1 MSTAG
6 RYKHVVKLG
15 EGTYGSVYKGT
26 EIQTGKVVAFKRMV
40 VTSDDEGV
48 PGAAIREICLLKELR
63 HDNVVDLFEV
73 LFEPPKITM
82 IFELCDCDL
91 KRFMESR
98 PRRLLDAETE
108 MRPILKQIFIGLE
121 YLHSRSVVHR
131 DMKPQ
136 NIFVNVRA
144 PDFAALTASPTL
156 QPPQTPFAGVPA
168 ALNGTNG
175 QAAADRAAQPQSG
188 AAAGNGGLPWEA
200 PSTSGAPNQLIVKI
214 GDFGLARVE
223 EIPVKKYSHEVVTLW
238 YRSPDVLMG
247 SALYAYPVDIWSM
260 GAIFFEMATSKVL
273 FSGRH
278 EDEQL
283 LRMFW
288 LLGSP
293 TQETWPSMLSYPGT
307 SERLERAAR
316 AASERPDLRLGGDVY
331 VQQQQQ
337 QYAQQSASA
346 SPSTAGGSSR
356 APDLLTQIAH
366 KRFYHSVKAVQQRE
380 DGARG
385 NANSYQ
391 LPLELWFERP
401 LFSEYLAAT
410 GFSGSVTA
418 EGVDLLR
425 QCLLYEPSHRVTA
438 AAAMRH
444 PYLSAVAVPT
454 AGALDVLMTSLLQTM
469 EACHLL

>member
-98 PRRLLDAETE
+98 PKRLLDAEAE

-121 YLHSRSVVHR
+121 YLHSRNVVHR

-144 PDFAALTASPTL
+144 PDFAALTASPSYHHHP
-156 QPPQTPFAGVPA
+156 QPPHFSGVPTSV
-168 ALNGTNG
+168 GGDG
-175 QAAADRAAQPQSG
+175 QLTAGPSERSSLFTG
-188 AAAGNGGLPWEA
+188 AGGVSPWEA
-200 PSTSGAPNQLIVKI
+200 AAEAPTNKPNQLIVKI

-247 SALYAYPVDIWSM
+247 SALYSYPVDIWSM

-273 FSGRH
+273 FCGRH

-293 TQETWPSMLSYPGT
+293 TRGTWPSMLSYPGT
-307 SERLERAAR
+307 VERVERASR
-316 AASERPDLRLGGDVY
+316 AAAERPDLRFSSDVH

-337 QYAQQSASA
+337 QSSSSQSHNG
-346 SPSTAGGSSR
+346 TR

-366 KRFYHSVKAVQQRE
+366 KRFYHSLKVVQQRE
-380 DGARG
+380 ESARSS
-385 NANSYQ
+385 ANTYQ
-391 LPLELWFERP
+391 LPVELWFDRP
-401 LFSEYLAAT
+401 LFNEYMSAVGLD
-410 GFSGSVTA
+410 SCVTA
-418 EGVDLLR
+418 EGVELLR
-425 QCLLYEPSHRVTA
+425 QCLQYEPSHRITA
-438 AAAMRH
+438 AAAIRH
-444 PYLSAVAVPT
+444 AYLHAVPVPT

>member
-6 RYKHVVKLG
+6 RYKHVAKLG

-40 VTSDDEGV
+40 VTSDDEGI

-98 PRRLLDAETE
+98 PKRLLDAETE

-144 PDFAALTASPTL
+144 PDFAALTASPSSHQDHVQ
-156 QPPQTPFAGVPA
+156 QPPFNGVPSAVGGDVQLTEGSRGGANGFAGSGNFS
-168 ALNGTNG
+168 AL
-175 QAAADRAAQPQSG
+175 G
-188 AAAGNGGLPWEA
+188 AAAAAAPGN
-200 PSTSGAPNQLIVKI
+200 TPNQLIVKI

-247 SALYAYPVDIWSM
+247 SALYSYPVDIWSM

-293 TQETWPSMLSYPGT
+293 TRETWPSMLSYPGT
-307 SERLERAAR
+307 IERLERAAR
-316 AASERPDLRLGGDVY
+316 AAAERPDLHLGGDVY

-337 QYAQQSASA
+337 QSSGTQSHSGTR
-346 SPSTAGGSSR
+346 S
-356 APDLLTQIAH
+356 PDLLTQMAH
-366 KRFYHSVKAVQQRE
+366 KRFYHNLKATQQRE
-380 DGARG
+380 ASARSS
-385 NANSYQ
+385 ANTYQ
-391 LPLELWFERP
+391 LPIELWFDRP
-401 LFSEYLAAT
+401 LFDEYMSVT
-410 GFSGSVTA
+410 GFDSCVTA

-425 QCLLYEPSHRVTA
+425 QCLMYEPSRRITATA
-438 AAAMRH
+438 AVRH
-444 PYLSAVAVPT
+444 TYLHAVPVPT

>member
-98 PRRLLDAETE
+98 PKRLLDAEAE

-144 PDFAALTASPTL
+144 PDFAALTASPSSRQDHL
-156 QPPQTPFAGVPA
+156 QPPPFSGVPTAVGGDVQSAAGSDGRPNPFAGADSVP
-168 ALNGTNG
+168 
-175 QAAADRAAQPQSG
+175 
-188 AAAGNGGLPWEA
+188 PWEA
-200 PSTSGAPNQLIVKI
+200 AAAAPSNTPNQLIVKI

-247 SALYAYPVDIWSM
+247 SALYSYPVDIWSM

-293 TQETWPSMLSYPGT
+293 TRETWPSMLSYPGAM
-307 SERLERAAR
+307 ERLERASR
-316 AASERPDLRLGGDVY
+316 AAAERPDLRFGSEVY

-337 QYAQQSASA
+337 QQQP
-346 SPSTAGGSSR
+346 PSSQSHSGSR

-366 KRFYHSVKAVQQRE
+366 KRFYHSLKAIQQRE
-380 DGARG
+380 ESARSSS
-385 NANSYQ
+385 NTYQ
-391 LPLELWFERP
+391 LPVELWFDRP
-401 LFSEYLAAT
+401 LFGEYMSAT
-410 GFSGSVTA
+410 GFDSCVTA
-418 EGVDLLR
+418 EGVNLLR
-425 QCLLYEPSHRVTA
+425 QCLLYEPNHRITA
-438 AAAMRH
+438 AAAVRH
-444 PYLSAVAVPT
+444 AYLHAVSVPT

>member
-121 YLHSRSVVHR
+121 YLHSRNVVHR

-144 PDFAALTASPTL
+144 PDFAALTASHQPHP
-156 QPPQTPFAGVPA
+156 QPPHFSGVPADVDGDEQLTAGPSGRPDPFAGAGSVSPWEA
-168 ALNGTNG
+168 
-175 QAAADRAAQPQSG
+175 
-188 AAAGNGGLPWEA
+188 AAAGPQ
-200 PSTSGAPNQLIVKI
+200 STPNQLIVKI

-260 GAIFFEMATSKVL
+260 GAIFFEMATGKVL

-293 TQETWPSMLSYPGT
+293 TRETWPSMLSYPGT
-307 SERLERAAR
+307 MERLERASR
-316 AASERPDLRLGGDVY
+316 AAADRPDLRFASDVY

-337 QYAQQSASA
+337 QSPASQ
-346 SPSTAGGSSR
+346 PHGGSRS
-356 APDLLTQIAH
+356 PDLFTQMAH
-366 KRFYHSVKAVQQRE
+366 KRFYHSSQAIQQRE
-380 DGARG
+380 ESARSS
-385 NANSYQ
+385 ANTYR
-391 LPLELWFERP
+391 LPVELWFDRP
-401 LFSEYLAAT
+401 LFDEYMSAT
-410 GFSGSVTA
+410 GLDGGVTA

-425 QCLLYEPSHRVTA
+425 QCLLYEPSYRITA
-438 AAAMRH
+438 AAAVRH
-444 PYLSAVAVPT
+444 AYLHAVPVPT

>member
-15 EGTYGSVYKGT
+15 EGAYGSVYKGT

-40 VTSDDEGV
+40 VASDDDGI
-48 PGAAIREICLLKELR
+48 PGAAIREISLLKELR

-91 KRFMESR
+91 RRFMESR
-98 PRRLLDAETE
+98 PKRLLDAETE

-144 PDFAALTASPTL
+144 PDFAALTTPPCLHHRHSKPTNRN
-156 QPPQTPFAGVPA
+156 GVPA
-168 ALNGTNG
+168 AVGGDGLVTEGC
-175 QAAADRAAQPQSG
+175 SG
-188 AAAGNGGLPWEA
+188 PSKPFGEED
-200 PSTSGAPNQLIVKI
+200 STSLWEKTVTATSGGRLPNQLIVKI

-247 SALYAYPVDIWSM
+247 SALYSYPVDVWSM
-260 GAIFFEMATSKVL
+260 GAIFFEMATSMVL
-273 FSGRH
+273 FSGRN
-278 EDEQL
+278 EDDQL

-293 TQETWPSMLSYPGT
+293 TRETWPSMLSYPGT
-307 SERLERAAR
+307 VERLERASR
-316 AASERPDLRLGGDVY
+316 AATERADLRSGSSVY
-331 VQQQQQ
+331 VQPQPLTSSQ
-337 QYAQQSASA
+337 AH
-346 SPSTAGGSSR
+346 GGNR
-356 APDLLTQIAH
+356 APDPLTQMAY
-366 KRFYHSVKAVQQRE
+366 KRFYHSSKAIQQRE
-380 DGARG
+380 EGACSSV
-385 NANSYQ
+385 NTYQ
-391 LPLELWFERP
+391 LPANLWFDRP
-401 LFSEYLAAT
+401 LFAEYMSFT
-410 GFSGSVTA
+410 GLDSSVTP

-425 QCLLYEPSHRVTA
+425 QCLLYEPSHRTTA
-438 AAAMRH
+438 AAAVRH
-444 PYLSAVAVPT
+444 AYLQTAPVPT
-454 AGALDVLMTSLLQTM
+454 AGALDALMTSLLQTM
-469 EACHLL
+469 EACQLLS

>member
-98 PRRLLDAETE
+98 PKRLLDAEAE

-144 PDFAALTASPTL
+144 PDFAALTASPSSRQDHL
-156 QPPQTPFAGVPA
+156 QPPPFSGVPTAVGGDVQSAAGSDGRPNPFAG
-168 ALNGTNG
+168 
-175 QAAADRAAQPQSG
+175 ADS
-188 AAAGNGGLPWEA
+188 
-200 PSTSGAPNQLIVKI
+200 LIVKI

-247 SALYAYPVDIWSM
+247 SALYSYPVDIWSM

-293 TQETWPSMLSYPGT
+293 TRETWPSMLSYPGAM
-307 SERLERAAR
+307 ERLERASR
-316 AASERPDLRLGGDVY
+316 AAAERPDLRF
-331 VQQQQQ
+331 
-337 QYAQQSASA
+337 
-346 SPSTAGGSSR
+346 GSE
-356 APDLLTQIAH
+356 
-366 KRFYHSVKAVQQRE
+366 RFYHSLKAIQQRE
-380 DGARG
+380 ESARSSS
-385 NANSYQ
+385 NTYQ
-391 LPLELWFERP
+391 LPVELWFDRP
-401 LFSEYLAAT
+401 LFGEYMSAT
-410 GFSGSVTA
+410 GFDSCVTA
-418 EGVDLLR
+418 EGVNLLR
-425 QCLLYEPSHRVTA
+425 QCLLYEPNHRITA
-438 AAAMRH
+438 AAAVRH
-444 PYLSAVAVPT
+444 AYLHAVSVPT

>member
-82 IFELCDCDL
+82 VFELCDCDL

-121 YLHSRSVVHR
+121 YLHSRNVVHR

-144 PDFAALTASPTL
+144 PDFAALTASPASHQHHA
-156 QPPQTPFAGVPA
+156 QPPHFSGIPPDVGGDGQSTAGSSGRPNPFAGAGSVSPWEV
-168 ALNGTNG
+168 
-175 QAAADRAAQPQSG
+175 AAAP
-188 AAAGNGGLPWEA
+188 PK
-200 PSTSGAPNQLIVKI
+200 STPNQLIVKI

-247 SALYAYPVDIWSM
+247 SALYSYPVDIWSM

-293 TQETWPSMLSYPGT
+293 TRETWPSMLSYPGT
-307 SERLERAAR
+307 MERLERASR
-316 AASERPDLRLGGDVY
+316 AAAERPDLRFSSVVC

-337 QYAQQSASA
+337 SPASQ
-346 SPSTAGGSSR
+346 PHGGGRS
-356 APDLLTQIAH
+356 PDLLTQMAH
-366 KRFYHSVKAVQQRE
+366 KRFYHCAQAIQQRE
-380 DGARG
+380 EGASSS
-385 NANSYQ
+385 ANTYQ
-391 LPLELWFERP
+391 LPVELWFDHP
-401 LFSEYLAAT
+401 LFDEYMSAT
-410 GFSGSVTA
+410 GFDGGVTA
-418 EGVDLLR
+418 GGVDLLR
-425 QCLLYEPSHRVTA
+425 KCLLYEPSHRITA
-438 AAAMRH
+438 AAAVRH
-444 PYLSAVAVPT
+444 AYLHAVPVPT